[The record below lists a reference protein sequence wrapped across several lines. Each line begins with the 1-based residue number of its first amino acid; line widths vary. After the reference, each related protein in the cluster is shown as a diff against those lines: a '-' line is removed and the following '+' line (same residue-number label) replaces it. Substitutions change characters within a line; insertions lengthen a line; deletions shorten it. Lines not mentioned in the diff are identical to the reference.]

1 MKLSGKT
8 ALVTG
13 GGTGIGRAVALALAA
28 EGCRVAITGRREDK
42 LRETAAVFV
51 GQPPI
56 LCRAADVSDA
66 SQVVKLVAWAEKELG
81 QVDILVNNAGIN
93 VRDRSLAQL
102 SIEDWEAMHKINAS
116 GPFYCMRAVLPGMR
130 KRGDGLII
138 NISSTAGK
146 RASLLGGVGYSA
158 AKFAASALGLTA
170 ALEEGK
176 HGIRVS
182 TIYPG
187 EVNTPILDGR
197 PVPVSDEHRR
207 RILQPEDVAAAVLLI
222 ACLPPRA
229 HVAEM
234 VIKPTSQD
242 FA

>member
-8 ALVTG
+8 AVVTG
-13 GGTGIGRAVALALAA
+13 GGTGIGKAVALALAA
-28 EGCRVAITGRREDK
+28 EGCRVAIVGRREDK
-42 LRETAAVFV
+42 LRETAAAFK
-51 GQPPI
+51 GEPAI
-56 LCRAADVSDA
+56 LCRAADVADA
-66 SQVVKLVAWAEKELG
+66 AQVEQLFAWADKELG
-81 QVDILVNNAGIN
+81 KVDILVNNAGIN
-93 VRDRSLAQL
+93 VRDRTMAQL
-102 SIEDWEAMHKINAS
+102 SIDDWEAMHRVNAS

-176 HGIRVS
+176 NGIRVT

-197 PVPVSDEHRR
+197 PTPVSDEHRR
-207 RILQPEDVAAAVLLI
+207 RILQPDDLAAAVLMV

-234 VIKPTSQD
+234 VIKPTTQD